1 METLLLNF
9 DGLSP
14 MGVNSRIRPMNTLTR
29 PHPSARRSLDAAPAS
44 LPLLFVL
51 LWSTGYPAG
60 KLALAHAGP
69 LTLLT
74 LRFGLAALLLFTVAL
89 VTRAPWPKRWQEWAH
104 LAIVGALIQGLHFVG
119 VYEAVHLGLS
129 AGVAALMVG
138 LMPVATAFGAQVW
151 LGERMGRSQA
161 LGLLGGLAGV
171 GLVVLS
177 RPLHGGDLAA
187 YGAALLGLAGLVAGT
202 LYQKRFCAGMDLR
215 SGASIQL
222 ATAAVLAALGA
233 GPMEHLAVSW
243 SAEFIGAI
251 GWMVLVNAIGAFS
264 LMFVLIRRGQAS
276 GVARLFFLI
285 PGVSALMSFVLL
297 GERLAPLAVAG
308 FVLAAVAVSLAE
320 RASRKG

>member
-1 METLLLNF
+1 
-9 DGLSP
+9 
-14 MGVNSRIRPMNTLTR
+14 MNTLTR
-29 PHPSARRSLDAAPAS
+29 SHPSVNFAAPPAS

-74 LRFGLAALLLFTVAL
+74 LRFALAALVLLVVAV

-104 LAIVGALIQGLHFVG
+104 LAVVGALIQGVHFVG
-119 VYEAVHLGLS
+119 IYWSVHLGLS

-138 LMPVATAFGAQVW
+138 LMPLATALGAHLW
-151 LGERMGRSQA
+151 LGERMGRAQA
-161 LGLLGGLAGV
+161 FGLLGGLAGV

-177 RPLHGGDLAA
+177 RPLHGADLMA
-187 YGAALLGLAGLVAGT
+187 YAAALLGLLGLVAGT

-215 SGASIQL
+215 TGASVQL
-222 ATAAVLAALGA
+222 GTAALLAAFAA
-233 GPMEHLAVSW
+233 GPIENFEVHWTLDFTAAMA
-243 SAEFIGAI
+243 
-251 GWMVLVNAIGAFS
+251 WMVLVNAIGAFS

-276 GVARLFFLI
+276 RVARLFFLI

-308 FVLAAVAVSLAE
+308 FVIAAVAVSLAE
-320 RASRKG
+320 RASAKR